1 MHFYVQ
7 YVRRHGRMAQAC
19 MHLSTCIHAEG
30 HISMCVCVYIYISTH
45 AVNQSNKQPT
55 KQTKQTNKHTNTHRQ
70 TQKHSTHTHT
80 RADGRTHVTG
90 MAIFITTETTT
101 MRSCRMLP
109 GCRCMPAWQVDNP
122 ASTAKTIE
130 NGLLSWVRELCS
142 CGIGAERDDGS
153 ARIPEIQSVLI

>member
-1 MHFYVQ
+1 MFSMYVDMDAW
-7 YVRRHGRMAQAC
+7 REHACIFRHAYMPKD
-19 MHLSTCIHAEG
+19 
-30 HISMCVCVYIYISTH
+30 ISLCVYIYIYTYTRSQSI
-45 AVNQSNKQPT
+45 NQTNNQPS
-55 KQTKQTNKHTNTHRQ
+55 KHNKQTNTQTHTNKHRN
-70 TQKHSTHTHT
+70 TTHTHT